1 MRRRRGEPVTEL
13 PGEFELIA
21 RLAALFGTP
30 PDGLG
35 IGDDAATWPAT
46 GDTVQVATTDMLIE
60 GIHFRLDWTSPEDL
74 GWKALA
80 VNLSDL
86 AAMGATP
93 GRALVSIAVD
103 AARRGLVLEVARGL
117 QSLAEQTGTRVVG
130 GDTVRSPGPLVIN
143 VALVGEADPARLL
156 RRDVARP
163 GDFVAVTGRLGGSSA
178 ALALLSERTGPLDPD
193 AAPLLAA
200 HHRPFPRLTAGQHL
214 VAHGVRCA
222 IDISDGLASEASHLA
237 RASQVGIEIDVDRVP
252 LEPAAVRL
260 LGEPRSRELALT
272 GGEDYELLFTF
283 DPRLVDELASALEI
297 DGGLTVLG
305 EVTDRVPTGTAQFVE
320 AGQPI
325 ELAEKGYVAF

>member
-1 MRRRRGEPVTEL
+1 MTEL

-21 RLAALFGTP
+21 RLAVLFGTP

-46 GDTVQVATTDMLIE
+46 GDTVAVATTDMLVE

-103 AARRGLVLEVARGL
+103 AARRELVLEVARGL
-117 QSLAEQTGTRVVG
+117 QSLAKQTGTRIVG
-130 GDTVRSPGPLVIN
+130 GDTVRSPGPLVVN
-143 VALVGEADPARLL
+143 VALVGEADRARLL
-156 RRDVARP
+156 RRDAARA
-163 GDFVAVTGRLGGSSA
+163 GDLVAVTGHLGASSA
-178 ALALLSERTGPLDPD
+178 ALALLSERPAPLDPA

-200 HHRPFPRLTAGQHL
+200 HHRPMPRLVAGQL
-214 VAHGVRCA
+214 LASHGVRCA
-222 IDISDGLASEASHLA
+222 IDISDGLASEALHLA
-237 RASQVGIEIDVDRVP
+237 RASRVGIEIDVDRVP
-252 LEPAAVRL
+252 LAPAAVRL
-260 LGEPRSRELALT
+260 LGERRSRELAVT

-283 DPRLVDELASALEI
+283 DPGLLSELASALAI
-297 DGGLTVLG
+297 DGALTVLG

-325 ELAEKGYVAF
+325 ELAERGYVAF

>member
-1 MRRRRGEPVTEL
+1 MTEL

-35 IGDDAATWPAT
+35 IGDDAATWPAS

-60 GIHFRLDWTSPEDL
+60 GIHFRLDWTNPEDL

-103 AARRGLVLEVARGL
+103 AACRGLVLEVARGL

-130 GDTVRSPGPLVIN
+130 GDTVRSPGPLAIN
-143 VALVGEADPARLL
+143 VALVGEADPAHLL
-156 RRDVARP
+156 RRDAARP
-163 GDFVAVTGRLGGSSA
+163 GDLVAVTGRLGASSA
-178 ALALLSERTGPLDPD
+178 ALALLSERPTPLDPA

-200 HHRPFPRLTAGQHL
+200 HHRPLPRLAAGQL
-214 VAHGVRCA
+214 LAAHGVRCA
-222 IDISDGLASEASHLA
+222 IDISDGLASEALHLA
-237 RASQVGIEIDVDRVP
+237 RASGVGIEIDVDHLP
-252 LEPAAVRL
+252 LAPAAVRL
-260 LGEPRSRELALT
+260 LGERRSRELALT
-272 GGEDYELLFTF
+272 GGEDYELLFTL
-283 DPRLVDELASALEI
+283 DRRLVDELASGLVIE
-297 DGGLTVLG
+297 GGLTVIG
-305 EVTDRVPTGTAQFVE
+305 EVTDRVPVGTVRFVE
-320 AGQPI
+320 ASHPI
-325 ELAEKGYVAF
+325 ELAREGYVAF

>member
-1 MRRRRGEPVTEL
+1 MTEL

-46 GDTVQVATTDMLIE
+46 GDTVAVATTDMLIE

-93 GRALVSIAVD
+93 GRALLSIAVD
-103 AARRGLVLEVARGL
+103 APRRGLVLEVARGL

-143 VALVGEADPARLL
+143 VALVGEADPERLL
-156 RRDVARP
+156 RRDAARA
-163 GDFVAVTGRLGGSSA
+163 GDLVAVTGHLGASA
-178 ALALLSERTGPLDPD
+178 AGLALLSNGRGALDPG
-193 AAPLLAA
+193 AASLLAA
-200 HHRPFPRLTAGQHL
+200 LHRPFPRLAAGQL
-214 VAHGVRCA
+214 LASRGVRCA
-222 IDISDGLASEASHLA
+222 IDISDGLASEALHLA
-237 RASQVGIEIDVDRVP
+237 RASGVGIDIDVGRVP
-252 LEPAAVRL
+252 LAPAAVRL
-260 LGEPRSRELALT
+260 LGERRSRELALA

-283 DPRLVDELASALEI
+283 DPGLLGELSSALAI

-305 EVTDRVPTGTAQFVE
+305 EVTDAVAAGTVQFIE

-325 ELAEKGYVAF
+325 ELPQKGYVAF

>member
-1 MRRRRGEPVTEL
+1 MTEP

-21 RLAALFGTP
+21 ELAALFGAP
-30 PDGLG
+30 ADGLG

-46 GDTVQVATTDMLIE
+46 PGTVQVATTDLLVE
-60 GIHFRLDWTSPEDL
+60 GVHFRLDWTSPADL

-117 QSLAEQTGTRVVG
+117 RSLAEQTGTRVVG

-156 RRDVARP
+156 RRDAARP
-163 GDFVAVTGRLGGSSA
+163 GDLVAVTGRLGA
-178 ALALLSERTGPLDPD
+178 AAAGLALLSERTGPLDPA

-200 HHRPFPRLTAGQHL
+200 HHRPFPRLTAGQLL

-237 RASQVGIEIDVDRVP
+237 RASRVGIQIDVGRVP
-252 LEPAAVRL
+252 LAPAAVRL
-260 LGEPRSRELALT
+260 LGERRSRELALT

-305 EVTDRVPTGTAQFVE
+305 EVTDRVPAGTVQFVE

-325 ELAEKGYVAF
+325 ELAQKGYVAF

>member
-1 MRRRRGEPVTEL
+1 MTEQR
-13 PGEFELIA
+13 GEFELIA
-21 RLAALFGTP
+21 ELAALFEP
-30 PDGLG
+30 PDDGLG

-46 GDTVQVATTDMLIE
+46 GGTVQVATTDMLVE
-60 GIHFRLDWTSPEDL
+60 GIHFRLDWTSPADL

-103 AARRGLVLEVARGL
+103 AARRGLVLDVARGL
-117 QSLAEQTGTRVVG
+117 RSLAEQTGTRVVG

-156 RRDVARP
+156 RRDAARP
-163 GDFVAVTGRLGGSSA
+163 GDLVAVTGRLGASA
-178 ALALLSERTGPLDPD
+178 AGLALLSNDRGALDSG

-200 HHRPFPRLTAGQHL
+200 HRRPWPRLAAGRL
-214 VAHGVRCA
+214 LAAHGVHCA
-222 IDISDGLASEASHLA
+222 IDISDGLASEALHLA
-237 RASQVGIEIDVDRVP
+237 RASRVGIEMDVDRVP
-252 LEPAAVRL
+252 IEPAAVRL
-260 LGEPRSRELALT
+260 LGEQRSRELALT

-283 DPRLVDELASALEI
+283 DPRFVGELASALAV

-305 EVTDRVPTGTAQFVE
+305 EVTDAVAAGAVRFIE

-325 ELAEKGYVAF
+325 ELPERGYVAF

>member
-1 MRRRRGEPVTEL
+1 MTEQR
-13 PGEFELIA
+13 GEFELIA
-21 RLAALFGTP
+21 ELAALFEP
-30 PDGLG
+30 PDDGLG

-46 GDTVQVATTDMLIE
+46 GGTVQVATTDTLVE
-60 GIHFRLDWTSPEDL
+60 GIHFRLDWTSPADL

-103 AARRGLVLEVARGL
+103 AARRGLVLDVARGL
-117 QSLAEQTGTRVVG
+117 RSLAEQTGTRVVG

-156 RRDVARP
+156 RRDAARP
-163 GDFVAVTGRLGGSSA
+163 GDLVAVTGRLGAAAAGLAVLSA
-178 ALALLSERTGPLDPD
+178 GQGPLDPG

-200 HHRPFPRLTAGQHL
+200 HHRPFPRLTAGQL
-214 VAHGVRCA
+214 LATRGVRCA

-237 RASQVGIEIDVDRVP
+237 RASRVGIEIDVGRVP
-252 LEPAAVRL
+252 LAPAAVRL
-260 LGEPRSRELALT
+260 LGERRSRELALT
-272 GGEDYELLFTF
+272 GGEDYELLFTVEE
-283 DPRLVDELASALEI
+283 RLVDELTRALEI
-297 DGGLTVLG
+297 DGGLTILG
-305 EVTDRVPTGTAQFVE
+305 EVTDRVAAGTVRFVD

-325 ELAEKGYVAF
+325 ELTEKGYVAF